1 MNNNHSWPA
10 RVCAVGYA
18 LTFATVIL
26 MGCRDQ
32 NGTSVPPIPQS
43 QEAVVTAMT
52 LSPMPILSTAAP
64 LHSPVLTV
72 VPAMPTQASTI
83 SEGKLAALVERN
95 PAYGIFTDLYL
106 VDSQMGEITRLT
118 SDMNVDSLSWSPD
131 GRQIAFSALA
141 PEYSSYEVF
150 VVDTA
155 SRGIRHLEIP
165 LVGGAN
171 RDEVSWSP
179 LGDRLAFVQRAAA
192 DDGRIYTMK
201 VNGTD
206 IQYLT
211 EGNRPSWSPD
221 GKYITFVRPRR
232 PGTYGDIFI
241 VDPEGKNPK
250 QLTYDIEADGPSWS
264 PDGNHIA
271 FAGFWLGRDD
281 PATGYYIM
289 NADGTDL
296 TFLSGRGDSFP
307 SWSQDGQRILFTERG
322 HVYSIEIGNLDVVP
336 VEGLAPDL
344 YYVFVRPQP

>member
-1 MNNNHSWPA
+1 
-10 RVCAVGYA
+10 V
-18 LTFATVIL
+18 
-26 MGCRDQ
+26 
-32 NGTSVPPIPQS
+32 
-43 QEAVVTAMT
+43 
-52 LSPMPILSTAAP
+52 
-64 LHSPVLTV
+64 
-72 VPAMPTQASTI
+72 STI

-95 PAYGIFTDLYL
+95 PAYSIFTDLYL

-171 RDEVSWSP
+171 RAEVSWSP
-179 LGDRLAFVQRAAA
+179 LGDRLAFVQSAAA

-201 VNGTD
+201 VDGTD

-211 EGNRPSWSPD
+211 EGDRPSWSPD
-221 GKYITFVRPRR
+221 GKYIAFVRPRR

-241 VDPEGKNPK
+241 IDPEGKNPK

-289 NADGTDL
+289 NADGTGL
-296 TFLSGRGDSFP
+296 IFLSGRGDSFP

-322 HVYSIEIGNLDVVP
+322 RVYSIDIGNLDVVP
-336 VEGLAPDL
+336 VDGLAPNL